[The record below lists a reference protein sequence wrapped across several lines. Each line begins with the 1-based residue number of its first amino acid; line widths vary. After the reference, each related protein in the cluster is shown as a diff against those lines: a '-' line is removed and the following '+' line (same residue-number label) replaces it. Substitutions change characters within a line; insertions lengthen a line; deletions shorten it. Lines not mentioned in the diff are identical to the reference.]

1 MSALHAG
8 GGAKPWLATFAIG
21 LSTFTVVTAEM
32 LPVGLLTPIV
42 STLNASIGRAGL
54 LISLPALFAAL
65 FAPLVV
71 LGARRTDRRSLLIVF
86 LLLLIAANLLAAAAT
101 SMALLFAARIL
112 LGFCI
117 GGIWAIAGGLAERLV
132 PPASV
137 GLALSV
143 IFGGV
148 AAASVLGVPLGVFL
162 GEALGWRMAFLA
174 VAVLAAL
181 TLLLLLCVLPPLPVT
196 QAVSWRSFTAQRAN
210 RRLLLGLLLTFLL
223 VAGHFMAYTFVRPLL
238 QTVAGIESRWV
249 GPLLFAYGVAG
260 IVGNFIAGQAAAKR
274 LRRTLALIAF
284 GLALAVLLLLLLGR
298 APLSGGAFL
307 LLWGIAYGG
316 VSVSLMA
323 WMLKAAPNAVEVASS
338 LYIALFNLA
347 ISCGSLAGGLVVD
360 AGGLTIN
367 GVLSGIV
374 LLQAL
379 AILMRTRP
387 QALTTAA
394 KADSPPG

>member
-1 MSALHAG
+1 MSALHAV

-21 LSTFTVVTAEM
+21 LATFTVVTAEM

-42 STLNASIGRAGL
+42 STLNATIGRAGL

-65 FAPLVV
+65 FAPLMV
-71 LGARRTDRRSLLIVF
+71 LGARRTDRRSLLVGF
-86 LLLLIAANLLAAAAT
+86 LLLLIAANLLATSAT
-101 SMALLFAARIL
+101 SMALLLAARIL

-148 AAASVLGVPLGVFL
+148 AAASVFGVPLGVFL

-181 TLLLLLCVLPPLPVT
+181 TLLLLVCVLPPLPVT
-196 QAVSWRSFTAQRAN
+196 QAISWRSFTAQRAN
-210 RRLLLGLLLTFLL
+210 RRLLTGLLLTFLL

-260 IVGNFIAGQAAAKR
+260 IAGNFIAGQAAAKR
-274 LRRTLALIAF
+274 LHRTLALIAL
-284 GLALAVLLLLLLGR
+284 GLALAVLLLPLLGH
-298 APLSGGAFL
+298 APLNGSAFL

-323 WMLKAAPNAVEVASS
+323 WMLKAAPDAVEVASS

-367 GVLSGIV
+367 GVLSGMV
-374 LLQAL
+374 LLLAL
-379 AILMRTRP
+379 AILLRTRP

>member
-210 RRLLLGLLLTFLL
+210 RRLRLGLLLTFLL

-249 GPLLFAYGVAG
+249 GALLFAYGVAG

-284 GLALAVLLLLLLGR
+284 GLALAVLLLPLLGR

-323 WMLKAAPNAVEVASS
+323 WMLKAAPDAVEVASS

-374 LLQAL
+374 LLLAL

>member
-21 LSTFTVVTAEM
+21 LATFTVVTAEM

-42 STLNASIGRAGL
+42 STLNATIGRAGL

-71 LGARRTDRRSLLIVF
+71 LGARRTDRRSLLVGF

-148 AAASVLGVPLGVFL
+148 AAASVFGVPLGVFL

-181 TLLLLLCVLPPLPVT
+181 TLLLLVCVLPPLPVT
-196 QAVSWRSFTAQRAN
+196 QAISWRSFTAQRAN
-210 RRLLLGLLLTFLL
+210 RRLLTGLLLTFLL

-260 IVGNFIAGQAAAKR
+260 IAGNFIAGQAAAKR
-274 LRRTLALIAF
+274 LHRTLALIAL
-284 GLALAVLLLLLLGR
+284 GLALAVLLLPLLGH
-298 APLSGGAFL
+298 APLNGSAFL

-323 WMLKAAPNAVEVASS
+323 WMLKAAPDAVEVASS

-367 GVLSGIV
+367 GVLSGMV
-374 LLQAL
+374 LLLAL

>member
-1 MSALHAG
+1 MSALHAD
-8 GGAKPWLATFAIG
+8 GGAKAWLATFAVG

-71 LGARRTDRRSLLIVF
+71 LGARRTDRRNLLAGF
-86 LLLLIAANLLAAAAT
+86 LLLIAANLLAAAAT
-101 SMALLFAARIL
+101 SLALLFAARIL

-137 GLALSV
+137 GLALSI

-148 AAASVLGVPLGVFL
+148 AAASVFGVPLGVFL

-181 TLLLLLCVLPPLPVT
+181 TLLLLVCVLPPLPVT
-196 QAVSWRSFTAQRAN
+196 QAIGWRSFTAQRTN
-210 RRLLLGLLLTFLL
+210 RRLLTGLLLTFLL

-238 QTVAGIESRWV
+238 QTVSGIESRWV
-249 GPLLFAYGVAG
+249 GPLLFAYGIAG
-260 IVGNFIAGQAAAKR
+260 LVGNFIAGQAAAKR
-274 LRRTLALIAF
+274 LRRTLALIAL
-284 GLALAVLLLLLLGR
+284 GLALAVLLLPLLGH
-298 APLSGGAFL
+298 APLNGSAFL

-316 VSVSLMA
+316 VSVALMA
-323 WMLKAAPNAVEVASS
+323 WMLKAAPDAVEVASS

-367 GVLSGIV
+367 GVLSGMV
-374 LLQAL
+374 LLLAL

>member
-181 TLLLLLCVLPPLPVT
+181 TLLLLLCVLPPLPIT

-238 QTVAGIESRWV
+238 QTIAGIESRWV

-274 LRRTLALIAF
+274 LRRTLALIAL
-284 GLALAVLLLLLLGR
+284 GLALAVLLLPLLGR

-374 LLQAL
+374 LLLAL

>member
-71 LGARRTDRRSLLIVF
+71 LGARRTDRRSLLIAF

-117 GGIWAIAGGLAERLV
+117 GGIWVIAGGLAERLV

-196 QAVSWRSFTAQRAN
+196 QAVSWRSFTTQRAN

-284 GLALAVLLLLLLGR
+284 GLALAVLLLPLLGR

-323 WMLKAAPNAVEVASS
+323 WMLKAAPDAVEVASS

-374 LLQAL
+374 LLLAL

>member
-137 GLALSV
+137 GLALSI

-148 AAASVLGVPLGVFL
+148 AAASVFGVPLGVFL

-196 QAVSWRSFTAQRAN
+196 QAVSWRSFTAQHAN

-249 GPLLFAYGVAG
+249 GPLLFAYGAAG
-260 IVGNFIAGQAAAKR
+260 IVGNFIAGQAATKR

-284 GLALAVLLLLLLGR
+284 GLALAVLLLPLLGR

-323 WMLKAAPNAVEVASS
+323 WMLKAAPDAVEVASS

-374 LLQAL
+374 LLLAL

>member
-117 GGIWAIAGGLAERLV
+117 GGIWVIAGGLAERLV

-274 LRRTLALIAF
+274 LRRTLAL
-284 GLALAVLLLLLLGR
+284 AVLLLPLLGR

-374 LLQAL
+374 LLLAL

>member
-196 QAVSWRSFTAQRAN
+196 QAVSWRLFTAQRAN

-249 GPLLFAYGVAG
+249 GALLFAYGVAG

-274 LRRTLALIAF
+274 LRRTLALIAL
-284 GLALAVLLLLLLGR
+284 GLALAVLLLPLLGR

-374 LLQAL
+374 LLLAL

>member
-196 QAVSWRSFTAQRAN
+196 QAVSWRLFTAQRAN

-249 GPLLFAYGVAG
+249 GPLLFAYGAAG

-274 LRRTLALIAF
+274 LRRTLALIAL
-284 GLALAVLLLLLLGR
+284 GLALAVLLLPLLGR

-323 WMLKAAPNAVEVASS
+323 WMLKAAPNEVEVASS

-374 LLQAL
+374 LLLAL

>member
-196 QAVSWRSFTAQRAN
+196 QAVSWRSFTVQRAN

-284 GLALAVLLLLLLGR
+284 GLALAVLLLPLLGR

-374 LLQAL
+374 LLLAL

>member
-196 QAVSWRSFTAQRAN
+196 QAVSWRLFTAQRAN

-249 GPLLFAYGVAG
+249 GALLFAYGVAG

-274 LRRTLALIAF
+274 LRRTLALIAL
-284 GLALAVLLLLLLGR
+284 GLALAVLLLPLLGR

-374 LLQAL
+374 LLLAL

-394 KADSPPG
+394 KADSTPG

>member
-148 AAASVLGVPLGVFL
+148 AAASVLGVPLGVLL

-284 GLALAVLLLLLLGR
+284 GLALAVLLLPLLGR

-374 LLQAL
+374 LLLAL

>member
-132 PPASV
+132 PPSSV

-210 RRLLLGLLLTFLL
+210 RRLLFGLLLTFLL

-249 GPLLFAYGVAG
+249 GALLFAYGVAG

-284 GLALAVLLLLLLGR
+284 GLALAVLLLPLLGR

-323 WMLKAAPNAVEVASS
+323 WMLKAAPDAVEVASS
-338 LYIALFNLA
+338 LYIALFNMA

-374 LLQAL
+374 LLLAL

>member
-1 MSALHAG
+1 MIALQA

-196 QAVSWRSFTAQRAN
+196 QAVSWRSFPAQRAN

-260 IVGNFIAGQAAAKR
+260 IVGNFIAGQAAATR

-284 GLALAVLLLLLLGR
+284 GLALAVLLLPLLGR

-323 WMLKAAPNAVEVASS
+323 WMLKAAPDAVEVASS

-374 LLQAL
+374 LLLAL

>member
-1 MSALHAG
+1 MSALQA

-284 GLALAVLLLLLLGR
+284 GLALAVLLLPLLGR

-323 WMLKAAPNAVEVASS
+323 WMLKAAPDAVEVASS
-338 LYIALFNLA
+338 LYIALFNMA

-374 LLQAL
+374 LLLAL

>member
-1 MSALHAG
+1 MSAIHA

-42 STLNASIGRAGL
+42 STLNATIGRAGL

-71 LGARRTDRRSLLIVF
+71 LGARRTDRRSLLIAF

-148 AAASVLGVPLGVFL
+148 AAASVFGVPLGVFL

-196 QAVSWRSFTAQRAN
+196 QAVGWRLFTAQRAN

-238 QTVAGIESRWV
+238 QSGRRHR
-249 GPLLFAYGVAG
+249 GPLGG
-260 IVGNFIAGQAAAKR
+260 AAAVR
-274 LRRTLALIAF
+274 LRRRRYRREF
-284 GLALAVLLLLLLGR
+284 HRRPGR
-298 APLSGGAFL
+298 RQTAAPHPGADRPRAGARRPAAAAAGHAPLSGSAFL

-323 WMLKAAPNAVEVASS
+323 WMLKAAPDAVEVASS

-374 LLQAL
+374 LLLAL

>member
-196 QAVSWRSFTAQRAN
+196 QAVSWRSFTAQHAN

-249 GPLLFAYGVAG
+249 GPLL
-260 IVGNFIAGQAAAKR
+260 
-274 LRRTLALIAF
+274 
-284 GLALAVLLLLLLGR
+284 GR

-323 WMLKAAPNAVEVASS
+323 WMLKAAPDAVEVASS

-374 LLQAL
+374 LLLAL

>member
-8 GGAKPWLATFAIG
+8 GGAKPWLATFAIA

-71 LGARRTDRRSLLIVF
+71 LGARRTDRRSLLIAF

-132 PPASV
+132 PPTSV

-148 AAASVLGVPLGVFL
+148 AAASVFGVPLGVFL

-196 QAVSWRSFTAQRAN
+196 QAISWRSFTAQRAN

-238 QTVAGIESRWV
+238 QTVAGIEGRWV
-249 GPLLFAYGVAG
+249 GPLLFAYGAAG
-260 IVGNFIAGQAAAKR
+260 IIGNFIAGQAAAKR

-284 GLALAVLLLLLLGR
+284 GLALAVLLLPLLGH
-298 APLSGGAFL
+298 APLRGRAFL

-323 WMLKAAPNAVEVASS
+323 WMLKAAPDAVEVASS

-360 AGGLTIN
+360 AGGLTLN

-374 LLQAL
+374 LLLAL

-387 QALTTAA
+387 QVLTTAA

>member
-1 MSALHAG
+1 MSALHAD
-8 GGAKPWLATFAIG
+8 GGAKAWLATFAVG

-42 STLNASIGRAGL
+42 NTLNATIGRAGL

-71 LGARRTDRRSLLIVF
+71 LGARRTDRRSLLVGF

-101 SMALLFAARIL
+101 SLALLFAARIL

-148 AAASVLGVPLGVFL
+148 AAASVFGVPLGVFL

-181 TLLLLLCVLPPLPVT
+181 TLLLMYVLPPLPVT
-196 QAVSWRSFTAQRAN
+196 QAISWRSFTAQRTN
-210 RRLLLGLLLTFLL
+210 RRLLTGLLLTFLL

-238 QTVAGIESRWV
+238 QTVSGIESRWV

-260 IVGNFIAGQAAAKR
+260 LVGNFIAGQAAAKR
-274 LRRTLALIAF
+274 LRRTLALIAL
-284 GLALAVLLLLLLGR
+284 GLALAVLLLPLLGH

-316 VSVSLMA
+316 VSVALMA
-323 WMLKAAPNAVEVASS
+323 WMLKAAPDAVEVASS

-367 GVLSGIV
+367 GALSGLV
-374 LLQAL
+374 LLLAL
-379 AILMRTRP
+379 AILMGTRRQMP
-387 QALTTAA
+387 KAAA

>member
-284 GLALAVLLLLLLGR
+284 GLALAVLLLPLLGR

-374 LLQAL
+374 LLLAL

>member
-210 RRLLLGLLLTFLL
+210 RRLRLGLLLTFLL

-249 GPLLFAYGVAG
+249 GALLFAYGVAG

-274 LRRTLALIAF
+274 LRRTLALIAL
-284 GLALAVLLLLLLGR
+284 GLALAVLLLPLLGR

-374 LLQAL
+374 LLLAL

>member
-196 QAVSWRSFTAQRAN
+196 QAISWRSFTAQRAN
-210 RRLLLGLLLTFLL
+210 RRLILGLLLTFLL

-260 IVGNFIAGQAAAKR
+260 IVGNFIAGQAATKR

-284 GLALAVLLLLLLGR
+284 GLALAVLLLPLLGR

-323 WMLKAAPNAVEVASS
+323 WMLKAAPDAVEVASS

-374 LLQAL
+374 LLLAL

>member
-8 GGAKPWLATFAIG
+8 DGAKPWLATFAIG
-21 LSTFTVVTAEM
+21 LATFTVVTAEM

-71 LGARRTDRRSLLIVF
+71 LGARRTDRRSLLVGF

-101 SMALLFAARIL
+101 SMALLFAARTL

-148 AAASVLGVPLGVFL
+148 AAASVFGVPLGVFL

-181 TLLLLLCVLPPLPVT
+181 TLLLLLCVLPSLPVT
-196 QAVSWRSFTAQRAN
+196 QAISWRSFTAQRAN

-238 QTVAGIESRWV
+238 QTVAGIEGRWV

-260 IVGNFIAGQAAAKR
+260 IAGNFIAGQAAAKR
-274 LRRTLALIAF
+274 LRRTLALIAL
-284 GLALAVLLLLLLGR
+284 GLALAVLLLPLLGH
-298 APLSGGAFL
+298 APLSGSAFL

-323 WMLKAAPNAVEVASS
+323 WMLKAAPDAVEVASS

-367 GVLSGIV
+367 GVLSGMV
-374 LLQAL
+374 LLLAL
-379 AILMRTRP
+379 TILMRTRP

>member
-8 GGAKPWLATFAIG
+8 GGAKSWLATFAIG

-71 LGARRTDRRSLLIVF
+71 LGARRTDRRSLLVGF

-101 SMALLFAARIL
+101 SMALLFTARIL

-148 AAASVLGVPLGVFL
+148 AAASVFGVPLGVFL

-181 TLLLLLCVLPPLPVT
+181 TLLLLVCVLPPLPVT
-196 QAVSWRSFTAQRAN
+196 QAISWRSFTAQRAN
-210 RRLLLGLLLTFLL
+210 RRLLTGLLLTFLL

-238 QTVAGIESRWV
+238 QTVSGIESRWV
-249 GPLLFAYGVAG
+249 GPLLFTYGIAG
-260 IVGNFIAGQAAAKR
+260 LVGNFIAGQAAAKR
-274 LRRTLALIAF
+274 LRRTLALIAL
-284 GLALAVLLLLLLGR
+284 GLALAVLLLPLLGH
-298 APLSGGAFL
+298 APLSDGAFL

-316 VSVSLMA
+316 VSVALMA
-323 WMLKAAPNAVEVASS
+323 WMLKAAPDAVEVASS

-367 GVLSGIV
+367 GVLSGMV
-374 LLQAL
+374 LLLAL

-387 QALTTAA
+387 QTLTTAA

>member
-71 LGARRTDRRSLLIVF
+71 LGARRTDRRSLLIAF

-132 PPASV
+132 PPTSV

-148 AAASVLGVPLGVFL
+148 AAASVFGVPLGVFL
-162 GEALGWRMAFLA
+162 GETLGWRMAF
-174 VAVLAAL
+174 LAAL

-196 QAVSWRSFTAQRAN
+196 QAISWRSFTAQRAN
-210 RRLLLGLLLTFLL
+210 RRLLTGLLLTFLL

-238 QTVAGIESRWV
+238 QTVAGIEGRWV
-249 GPLLFAYGVAG
+249 GPLLFAYGAAG
-260 IVGNFIAGQAAAKR
+260 IIGNFIAGQAAAKR
-274 LRRTLALIAF
+274 LRRTLALIAL
-284 GLALAVLLLLLLGR
+284 GLALAVLLLPLLGHT
-298 APLSGGAFL
+298 PLSGSAFL

-323 WMLKAAPNAVEVASS
+323 WMLKAAPDAVEVASS

-360 AGGLTIN
+360 AGGLTLN

-387 QALTTAA
+387 QVLTTAA

>member
-1 MSALHAG
+1 MSALQA

-249 GPLLFAYGVAG
+249 GALLFAYGVAG

-274 LRRTLALIAF
+274 LRRTLALIAL
-284 GLALAVLLLLLLGR
+284 GLALAVLLLPLLGR

-323 WMLKAAPNAVEVASS
+323 WMLKAAPDAVEVASS
-338 LYIALFNLA
+338 LYIALFNMA

-374 LLQAL
+374 LLLAL

>member
-162 GEALGWRMAFLA
+162 GEALGWRIAFLA

-181 TLLLLLCVLPPLPVT
+181 TLLLLLCVLPPLPIT

-274 LRRTLALIAF
+274 LRRTLALIAL
-284 GLALAVLLLLLLGR
+284 GLALAVLLLPLLGR

-374 LLQAL
+374 LLLAL

>member
-117 GGIWAIAGGLAERLV
+117 GGIWVIAGGLAERLV

-274 LRRTLALIAF
+274 LRRTLTLIAF
-284 GLALAVLLLLLLGR
+284 GLALAVLLLPLLGR
-298 APLSGGAFL
+298 APLSGGAFF

-323 WMLKAAPNAVEVASS
+323 WMLKAAPDAVEVASS

-367 GVLSGIV
+367 GVLSSIV
-374 LLQAL
+374 LLLAL

>member
-42 STLNASIGRAGL
+42 STLSASIGRAGL

-284 GLALAVLLLLLLGR
+284 GLALAVLLLPLLGR

-374 LLQAL
+374 LLLAL
-379 AILMRTRP
+379 AILMRTCP

>member
-274 LRRTLALIAF
+274 LRRTLALIAL
-284 GLALAVLLLLLLGR
+284 GLALAILLLPLLGR

-374 LLQAL
+374 LLLAL

>member
-181 TLLLLLCVLPPLPVT
+181 TLLLLLCVLPPLPIT

-249 GPLLFAYGVAG
+249 GALLFAYGVAG

-274 LRRTLALIAF
+274 LRRTLALIAL
-284 GLALAVLLLLLLGR
+284 GLALAVLLLPLLGR

-374 LLQAL
+374 LLLAL